1 MKKNE
6 LRVWI
11 TSAAFLL
18 LFLILT
24 LCVCFVDVQPIG
36 PESSQVGLSAVNGAV
51 FDTLGVSET
60 WETVTELIG
69 LVAIGCAVLFAL
81 LGFVQ
86 LIKRRSLKE
95 VDRDL
100 YALALLY
107 VAVGICYMVFE
118 VLVINYR
125 PILVDGVL
133 EASYPSSH
141 TMLVLCLLGAAMHQ
155 LWQRVPCRAWR
166 TVGAAL
172 ISILMMLTAI
182 GRLLA
187 GVHWLTDVLGS
198 ILLSASLVCAY
209 LALCMHVKHKA

>member
-51 FDTLGVSET
+51 FDMLGVSET

-141 TMLVLCLLGAAMHQ
+141 TMLVLCLLGAAIHQ
-155 LWQRVPCRAWR
+155 LWQRVPCRVCRA
-166 TVGAAL
+166 VGAAL
-172 ISILMMLTAI
+172 ISILMLLTAI

-209 LALCMHVKHKA
+209 LALCLRLKQKA